1 MWALKPAEIWTF
13 VAYFQKEHKTAAP
26 ARMESYDEFIKRKRV
41 EEGEGENT
49 DNTDSDEAE
58 EPKVHVIEMNVI

>member
-1 MWALKPAEIWTF
+1 
-13 VAYFQKEHKTAAP
+13 
-26 ARMESYDEFIKRKRV
+26 MESYDAFIKRKRV

-49 DNTDSDEAE
+49 DNTDSDEGE